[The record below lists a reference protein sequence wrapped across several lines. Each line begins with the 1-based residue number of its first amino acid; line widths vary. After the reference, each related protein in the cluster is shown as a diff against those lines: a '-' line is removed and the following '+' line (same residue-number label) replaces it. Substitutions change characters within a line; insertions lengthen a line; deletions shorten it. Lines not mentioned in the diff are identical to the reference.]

1 MQKRQ
6 LVVRALAVTVLA
18 VPFMMSA
25 TEWGGGASAAAEAR
39 RRQLVETR
47 SSPIAVTHGD
57 DYVWSVNP
65 DNDTVSVFWVKDD
78 ANTRIA
84 EIGVGKEPWCV
95 AITPDDE
102 KAYVTNMAS
111 GTVSVI
117 STHRKKVIDTI
128 RVGTEPFGC
137 ALTPDGRKLFVANQS
152 SNTVSVIDTWRDEV
166 SETIRD
172 VGVKPHG
179 IAVSADGRRVFV
191 TQFLALK
198 PADDPRPLTQSE
210 GADDGREGRVTVIAA
225 HSGHVLGTIRLAP
238 IADVGAAFR
247 SDGNT
252 LRREPLTTVFDNVS
266 GAFPNLLESITIK
279 GNLAYVPG
287 TCSSPN
293 GPFRFN
299 VNVQSCLS
307 TIDTDQNTEAFKT
320 LNMNVG
326 VNFEPVGRKLF
337 NTNPF
342 AVAFKRSADEGFIA
356 LAATNRLLRVTLNG
370 DGSPT
375 INPPAGAGDPGNII
389 RIELK
394 DPGEIAQ
401 VDVDDTIGGKN
412 PRGVVLN
419 SSDTRAYVMDFLSR
433 DVAIVDVSGNDPAL
447 YKTLARV
454 QSAELPAPNT
464 EAAVAQ
470 RGKYLFNTAIG
481 PEGAQPNSVRPSGR
495 MSDTGWGTCYSCHPN
510 GLTDTVTWMFAD
522 GPRQAISMESTFEA
536 GAAKI
541 VDGVPVLPDSHQR
554 ALNWSAVRDEVQD
567 FTRNVR
573 AVSGGGG
580 LVRIDANGAPVPEG
594 AAGLAQLPDLRPT
607 ANSGLNAD
615 LDAIATYL
623 ALGVRAPISPVSS
636 HDLGARIGRAV
647 FEVQGCQNCH
657 GGKNWTISALDA
669 APPPVATDVVDAQL
683 VRFLCR
689 VGTFDPALF
698 TDGVSNEIRANN
710 VANVQARG
718 ALGFN
723 VPSLI
728 SVFNSAPYLH
738 SGAAASLDDVVAN
751 VTHRTAGR
759 PDHLDLL
766 DVPLFRR
773 LLVQFVKSIDRDTP
787 PILNVSPP
795 VDACGPQ

>member
-1 MQKRQ
+1 MSRQ
-6 LVVRALAVTVLA
+6 RLVVRAIAAAILGAPLLLGG
-18 VPFMMSA
+18 
-25 TEWGGGASAAAEAR
+25 TEWLSQPAAAEAKK
-39 RRQLVETR
+39 QTPLATR
-47 SSPIAVTHGD
+47 SSPIAVTHDD

-65 DNDTVSVFWVKDD
+65 DNDSVSVFKVRDD
-78 ANTRIA
+78 DNTRIA

-102 KAYVTNMAS
+102 RAYVTNMAS

-117 STHRKKVIDTI
+117 STVHRRVIDVI
-128 RVGTEPFGC
+128 KVGSEPFGC
-137 ALTPDGRKLFVANQS
+137 ALTPDGRRLYVANQS
-152 SNTVSVIDTWRDEV
+152 SDTVSVISTRTNEV
-166 SETIRD
+166 IETIRN

-179 IAVSADGRRVFV
+179 IAISADGTRVFV

-198 PADDPRPLTQSE
+198 RAGDPRPSTRSE
-210 GADDGREGRVTVIAA
+210 GADDGREGRITVISAP
-225 HSGHVLGTIRLAP
+225 GNHVIGTVRLAP
-238 IADVGAAFR
+238 LPDTGFL
-247 SDGNT
+247 SGGNT
-252 LRREPLTTVFDNVS
+252 LAREPLTAVFDNVT

-279 GNLAYVPG
+279 DGRAYIPG

-307 TIDTDQNTEAFKT
+307 TIDIEQNLEAFKT

-326 VNFEPVGRKLF
+326 VQFEPVGRKLF

-356 LAATNRLLRVTLNG
+356 LAATNRLLRVTLND
-370 DGSPT
+370 DGAPT
-375 INPPAGAGDPGNII
+375 INPPANAADPGHIV

-394 DPGEIAQ
+394 DPAEIGQA
-401 VDVDDTIGGKN
+401 DPDDTIGGKN

-419 SSDTRAYVMDFLSR
+419 GTDTRAYVMDFLSR
-433 DVAIVDVSGNDPAL
+433 DIAVVDVSGNDPAQ
-447 YKTLARV
+447 YRTLARV
-454 QSAELPAPNT
+454 PSADLPAPNT
-464 EAAVAQ
+464 DAAIAH

-522 GPRQAISMESTFEA
+522 GPRQAISMESTFES

-541 VDGVPVLPDSHQR
+541 VNGAPALPDSHQR

-573 AVSGGGG
+573 AVSGGAG
-580 LVRIDANGAPVPEG
+580 LIRTDANGVAVPEG
-594 AAGLAQLPDLRPT
+594 AAGLAQLPDLLPT
-607 ANSGLNAD
+607 ANGGLNAD

-623 ALGVRAPISPVSS
+623 AVGVRAPISPVPS
-636 HDLGARIGRAV
+636 HDVGARIGRAV

-657 GGKNWTISALDA
+657 GGKNWTISSLDYTPPA
-669 APPPVATDVVDAQL
+669 IAPDVVDAQL

-698 TDGVSNEIRANN
+698 TDGAGNEIRANN
-710 VANVQARG
+710 AANVQVRG
-718 ALGFN
+718 VLGFN

-728 SVFNSAPYLH
+728 SVFASAPYLH
-738 SGAAASLDDVVAN
+738 SGAAASLDEVLGN

-759 PDHLDLL
+759 ADHRDIL

-773 LLVQFVKSIDRDTP
+773 FLVQFLKSIDRDTP
-787 PILNVSPP
+787 PILDVNPP